1 MARKQYPGENEAKRE
16 RAKHQQPEDEAPDFI
31 GNAPNYDAFP
41 GWSPEEVLVWL
52 NID

>member
-1 MARKQYPGENEAKRE
+1 MNKYPGTEDVE
-16 RAKHQQPEDEAPDFI
+16 RIRCTPKYIEEEPDFVYPF
-31 GNAPNYDAFP
+31 APNYEKFR